1 MIKKI
6 RKWFWAWNDDKEEK
20 FLEKMAADGYKLIDV
35 QLGKYTFEETEKSTV
50 RYQLDF
56 KGMGGIK
63 EEEYLQI
70 FEDAGWECVDRLG
83 SWYYFRKAYNEET
96 PDISIFNDN
105 GSRLEKYKRIII
117 LLFVTGFPLYFQV
130 FIVFPNLDR
139 EEFSYPKFYFFF
151 GIFAIVLVGIHM
163 AALIRLLIK
172 IIKDNK
178 SIRE

>member
-1 MIKKI
+1 MIKTV

-20 FLEKMAADGYKLIDV
+20 FLEKMAEDGYKLIDV
-35 QLGKYTFEETEKSTV
+35 QLGKYIFEENEKSTV

-70 FEDAGWECVDRLG
+70 FEDAGWEFVDRLG
-83 SWYYFRKAYNEET
+83 SWYYFRKAYNEES

-105 GSRLEKYKRIII
+105 GSRLEKYRRII
-117 LLFVTGFPLYFQV
+117 LLLIVTGFPIYFQV
-130 FIVFPNLDR
+130 LIVFPNLDR
-139 EEFSYPKFYFFF
+139 EKFGYPNFYFFF
-151 GIFAIVLVGIHM
+151 GIFVTVLVIIHV

-172 IIKDNK
+172 IVKDGK